1 MTLHVVD
8 HPLIRHKMT
17 IIRNVDT
24 STKKFREVVNEI
36 TLLLAYEATRHMET
50 RRVEVTTPL
59 CPCAGDSLMDAKIV
73 IAPILRAGLGMV
85 QGMLDLLPTASI
97 AHIGLYRDEE
107 TFEPRIYYQSMP
119 RGLEGATVFIVDPM
133 LATAGSLSAAVSLV
147 KKTQPA
153 RIIAIALIASP
164 EGENRMEKEH
174 PDVDIFVG
182 ARDLR
187 LDEKAY
193 IVPGLGD
200 AGDRMFGSYKI
211 EAIVRH

>member
-1 MTLHVVD
+1 
-8 HPLIRHKMT
+8 
-17 IIRNVDT
+17 
-24 STKKFREVVNEI
+24 
-36 TLLLAYEATRHMET
+36 
-50 RRVEVTTPL
+50 
-59 CPCAGDSLMDAKIV
+59 MDAKIV